1 MNPLHAFSTSGRK
14 TRVADHQGL
23 LPRITARSLPEVRLD
38 IGCGA
43 SKIPGAIGID
53 ALAYDSVDLVG
64 DVFDVL
70 AALPDQCVDHVH
82 SKHFFEHI
90 ANLGDLVDEVGR
102 VLKVGGT
109 AYISV
114 PHFSNPYYYS
124 DPTHRT
130 PFGLYTFCYFAAA
143 QDMFR
148 RQVPTY
154 QRQLRFTITGIELSF
169 QTTKGQYVRSVLKKS
184 FGLLVNSTSY
194 TKELYEEMF
203 CYLFPCHEIRYSMRR
218 I

>member
-1 MNPLHAFSTSGRK
+1 MNASLSDERIRPVVDRH
-14 TRVADHQGL
+14 GL
-23 LPRITARSLPEVRLD
+23 LQRIATGSLPEVRLD
-38 IGCGA
+38 IGCGP
-43 SKIPGAIGID
+43 SKIAGAIGVD

-90 ANLGDLVDEVGR
+90 TDLGALVEEVGR
-102 VLKVGGT
+102 VLKVGST

-130 PFGLYTFCYFAAA
+130 PFGLYTFCYYAKA
-143 QDMFR
+143 DRMFR

-154 QRQLRFTITGIELSF
+154 QRQLRFSITSIELSF
-169 QTTKGQYVRSVLKKS
+169 QTTQGQYIRSALKKTV
-184 FGLLVNSTSY
+184 GKLVNLNSY

-203 CYLFPCHEIRYSMRR
+203 CYLFPCHEVRYTLRR